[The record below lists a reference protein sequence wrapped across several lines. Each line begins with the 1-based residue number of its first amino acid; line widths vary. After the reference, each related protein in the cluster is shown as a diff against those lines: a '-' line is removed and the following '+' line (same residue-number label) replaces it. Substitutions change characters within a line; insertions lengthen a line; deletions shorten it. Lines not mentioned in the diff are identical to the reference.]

1 MALPPLPKGA
11 TTTPELPQGATTT
24 PPLPQGATTTPQM
37 SYAKQLVFGDYTP
50 AESIKRQLGLT
61 GRYITEGAA
70 GIADLLASPITAG
83 WNQFASPEYQIPTL
97 TEQAKRLPFPQPQ
110 TGLEKTVAGASKAL
124 VGTGLTA
131 GFAGLAQ
138 PVSQTGRAIQT
149 GLASNLPTQAAAAT
163 GGGASAELAREAGF
177 GPVGQTAFGLAGGL
191 AGGAF
196 VRPQPTGP
204 SVKQL
209 QNVTR
214 DTALQKGKEVGYSA
228 LPRDVGAGKVA
239 RTMES
244 ISDKIRIEELI
255 SANNQQVT
263 NNLARR
269 YLDIPESTPLNLDT
283 LKQAREYV
291 TPVYDKIRNTGVIN
305 FGKTN
310 PFSKVVKNVQYVPK
324 GTTPLLGQKP
334 QNYSMTADNAIEQLK
349 ELRNTGSAYLTSG
362 KNIQKPDPRLVKLG
376 NEYLNQAKILEANI
390 AKHLDEIK
398 SPELYKEFQDARQ
411 YIAKTFTVEKALN
424 PMTGVVDAKNIA
436 KQVYDKDVPITGELK
451 TVADFAKAFPKVTK
465 PIAEPPTPV
474 SMSDY
479 LTFGFGVPADIFTG
493 VPLASLIAP
502 TRIGS
507 RLALSSRL
515 GQQRLVNPVYR
526 LPRTPNVPYQGL
538 LNVEEDI
545 PTIDVG
551 SQQFPIR

>member
-11 TTTPELPQGATTT
+11 TTTPALPQGATTT
-24 PPLPQGATTTPQM
+24 PPLPQGATTAPQV
-37 SYAKQLVFGDYTP
+37 SYADQF
-50 AESIKRQLGLT
+50 KRQLGLT

-70 GIADLLASPITAG
+70 GIADLLASPIRAG
-83 WNQFASPEYQIPTL
+83 INVLAPEEYQIPTL
-97 TEQAKRLPFPQPQ
+97 TEQAQRLPFPQPQ

-131 GFAGLAQ
+131 GLAGIAQ
-138 PVSQTGRAIQT
+138 PVSQAGRAIQT

-163 GGGASAELAREAGF
+163 GGGTSAELAREAGF

-204 SVKQL
+204 SIRQV

-214 DTALQKGKEVGYSA
+214 DTALQKGKEAGYSA
-228 LPRDVGAGKVA
+228 LPSDVGAGRVA
-239 RTMES
+239 RTLETVS
-244 ISDKIRIEELI
+244 GKFKAEELI
-255 SANNQQVT
+255 SANNQQIT

-269 YLDIPESTPLNLDT
+269 YLDLPESTPLNMDT

-310 PFSKVVKNVQYVPK
+310 PFSKIVKNVQYVPK
-324 GTTPLLGQKP
+324 GTTPLLGQKS
-334 QNYSMTADNAIEQLK
+334 QNYSMTASDAIEQLK

-362 KNIQKPDPRLVKLG
+362 KNIQKPDPKLVKLG
-376 NEYLNQAKILEANI
+376 NDYLNQAKKLEANI
-390 AKHLDEIK
+390 AKHLDETG
-398 SPELYKEFQDARQ
+398 SADLYKEFQDARQ

-465 PIAEPPTPV
+465 PVAEQPNPFTIY
-474 SMSDY
+474 DLY
-479 LTFGFGVPADIFTG
+479 TTGFGIPTDIATG
-493 VPLASLIAP
+493 IPLASLIAP
-502 TRIGS
+502 TRVGA
-507 RLALSSRL
+507 RLGLSSRL
-515 GQQRLVNPVYR
+515 GQQRLVNPVYQ
-526 LPRTPNVPYQGL
+526 LPKTPNVPYQGL